1 MCGIR
6 KRSFIQQ
13 GVVNGDPDVD
23 AIFRLTRTLEH
34 NKIDIKFDETSPS
47 IQYPLYKFT
56 PYNSQNT
63 LISYDAFW
71 SLYLPKSVSFRL
83 TDIWRSYWS
92 QRLMWLL
99 NGTVTYNG
107 PNAYQLR
114 NSHSYLNDYY
124 QEKEMYLK
132 TEDLIKFLFDWQCKK
147 INFYEC
153 VLDLSAQMASK
164 EFWSYDEVDSIKNW
178 LQDLTQIGYK
188 EPKLKNSYNNFN
200 LKFTTEKLGLNYS
213 NVIDAHFRVRYT
225 PRFQTPIDLDT
236 YCCQNQTNPIDLH
249 DRLSS
254 LEYLRKFCLLSNF
267 SLKYENLIQ
276 TQSDITLLITF
287 NIKIRASTIELIK
300 HIYGRYFRQLIF
312 CGKNISSFLNEKR
325 GRFKRFDSFT
335 FIDVDTGDGNFHYY
349 CMTKAIEINFKTNG
363 ILLMSDDV
371 LLKYWHLDKLLLN
384 TSRIWY
390 TKKIECSFDLVSM
403 TKWYWWS
410 TRVGK
415 QAYDQL
421 LKHLNEFE
429 SYNLFE
435 NYMKIFKSNSKSAT
449 SPQVCSKSPS
459 DIFYVPQIKFESFHL
474 LSSLFRYF
482 NVFLEL
488 AVPGILSGLD
498 SNGNMELL
506 SGTYEWNKRDVFSS
520 YYSYNKIGAFF
531 HPSKLFNYN
540 ASYLGRKFC
549 EYFLQETV

>member
-200 LKFTTEKLGLNYS
+200 LKFTTEKLGLN
-213 NVIDAHFRVRYT
+213 
-225 PRFQTPIDLDT
+225 
-236 YCCQNQTNPIDLH
+236 
-249 DRLSS
+249 
-254 LEYLRKFCLLSNF
+254 
-267 SLKYENLIQ
+267 
-276 TQSDITLLITF
+276 
-287 NIKIRASTIELIK
+287 
-300 HIYGRYFRQLIF
+300 
-312 CGKNISSFLNEKR
+312 
-325 GRFKRFDSFT
+325 
-335 FIDVDTGDGNFHYY
+335 
-349 CMTKAIEINFKTNG
+349 
-363 ILLMSDDV
+363 
-371 LLKYWHLDKLLLN
+371 
-384 TSRIWY
+384 
-390 TKKIECSFDLVSM
+390 
-403 TKWYWWS
+403 
-410 TRVGK
+410 
-415 QAYDQL
+415 
-421 LKHLNEFE
+421 
-429 SYNLFE
+429 
-435 NYMKIFKSNSKSAT
+435 
-449 SPQVCSKSPS
+449 
-459 DIFYVPQIKFESFHL
+459 
-474 LSSLFRYF
+474 
-482 NVFLEL
+482 
-488 AVPGILSGLD
+488 
-498 SNGNMELL
+498 
-506 SGTYEWNKRDVFSS
+506 
-520 YYSYNKIGAFF
+520 
-531 HPSKLFNYN
+531 
-540 ASYLGRKFC
+540 
-549 EYFLQETV
+549 